1 MSDKEE
7 PNFDALEEELD
18 VSPLDQ
24 DAVQMHELYKSLLKA
39 GFREKAALYLV
50 AMIVNESMEDNAG
63 ITFTMLDPEE
73 MEDDSDDDNGT
84 EVWKIASSEEEK
96 ISEIFGVLEETGAI
110 EWIGLDQEGE
120 PVYRITEKC
129 KDVFPEFYAMYRQE
143 VNQTAN
149 DLWQLGLVDITFN
162 TDQSVSIRFTS
173 ENYSRYRQ
181 LKDTLTDEQRIF
193 LEAVIGS
200 SLRDVDRHL

>member
-7 PNFDALEEELD
+7 PNFDALETDLG
-18 VSPLDQ
+18 VSVLDQ

-73 MEDDSDDDNGT
+73 MEDDSDNNDGT

-96 ISEIFGVLEETGAI
+96 ISEIFAILEETGAI
-110 EWIGLDQEGE
+110 ELLGLNPDGE
-120 PVYRITEKC
+120 PVYRITQKC
-129 KDVFPEFYAMYRQE
+129 KDVFPEFYDMYRQE
-143 VNQTAN
+143 ISDTAAY
-149 DLWQLGLVDITFN
+149 LWKLGIVEIMFN
-162 TDQSVSIRFTS
+162 TDTNVSIYFTAN
-173 ENYSRYRQ
+173 NYTNYR
-181 LKDTLTDEQRIF
+181 KHKAELTEEHIVF
-193 LEAVIGS
+193 LDAVIGS
-200 SLRDVDRHL
+200 SLLDYDRRL

>member
-73 MEDDSDDDNGT
+73 MEDDSDDDNGM
-84 EVWKIASSEEEK
+84 
-96 ISEIFGVLEETGAI
+96 GA
-110 EWIGLDQEGE
+110 
-120 PVYRITEKC
+120 
-129 KDVFPEFYAMYRQE
+129 
-143 VNQTAN
+143 
-149 DLWQLGLVDITFN
+149 
-162 TDQSVSIRFTS
+162 
-173 ENYSRYRQ
+173 
-181 LKDTLTDEQRIF
+181 
-193 LEAVIGS
+193 
-200 SLRDVDRHL
+200 

>member
-1 MSDKEE
+1 
-7 PNFDALEEELD
+7 
-18 VSPLDQ
+18 
-24 DAVQMHELYKSLLKA
+24 
-39 GFREKAALYLV
+39 
-50 AMIVNESMEDNAG
+50 
-63 ITFTMLDPEE
+63 
-73 MEDDSDDDNGT
+73 
-84 EVWKIASSEEEK
+84 
-96 ISEIFGVLEETGAI
+96 
-110 EWIGLDQEGE
+110 
-120 PVYRITEKC
+120 
-129 KDVFPEFYAMYRQE
+129 MYRQE